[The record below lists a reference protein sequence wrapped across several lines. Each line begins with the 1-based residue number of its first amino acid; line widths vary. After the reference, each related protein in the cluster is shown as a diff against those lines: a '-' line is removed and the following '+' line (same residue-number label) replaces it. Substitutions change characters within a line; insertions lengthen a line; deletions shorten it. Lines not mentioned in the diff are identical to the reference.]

1 MPDLTESL
9 QADMKGGAKTAGK
22 VATKGIV
29 IIADSLADRDSF
41 MEAVSKIINE
51 KKFQKTGDIQYSYAN
66 VSIDELT
73 QGGKASIEPVE
84 EPVLKE
90 VMSYFDKYCR
100 EYNVRYSALKET
112 LKGDNGVEREG
123 YKVFFQ
129 GRDDKIITEILKSA
143 CADWQKDQKQMKD
156 MAKEGMAAKSPAR
169 TSVLAKLAFFRNR
182 VKETVDQT
190 EKSQNHDKVKQRE
203 AER

>member
-9 QADMKGGAKTAGK
+9 QADMKGGAKATGKTA
-22 VATKGIV
+22 VKGIA

-41 MEAVSKIINE
+41 MEAVSQIVNE
-51 KKFQKTGDIQYSYAN
+51 KRFQKTGDIQYSYAN
-66 VSIDELT
+66 VTIDELT
-73 QGGKASIEPVE
+73 QGGRASIAPVE

-112 LKGDNGVEREG
+112 VKGGDGVEREG

-129 GRDDKIITEILKSA
+129 GRDDKMIIEILKNA
-143 CADWQKDQKQMKD
+143 CADWQKDQQKMKD
-156 MAKEGMAAKSPAR
+156 MVKEGAAAKSPEK

-182 VKETVDQT
+182 VKETVDQI
-190 EKSQNHDKVKQRE
+190 EKSQNHDKMKQRE
-203 AER
+203 VER

>member
-1 MPDLTESL
+1 M
-9 QADMKGGAKTAGK
+9 
-22 VATKGIV
+22 
-29 IIADSLADRDSF
+29 
-41 MEAVSKIINE
+41 
-51 KKFQKTGDIQYSYAN
+51 
-66 VSIDELT
+66 SIDELT

>member
-9 QADMKGGAKTAGK
+9 QADMKGGAKSAGK
-22 VATKGIV
+22 AAIKGIV

-41 MEAVSKIINE
+41 MEAVSKLLNE
-51 KKFQKTGDIQYSYAN
+51 RKFQETGDIQYSYAN
-66 VSIDELT
+66 LSIDELT
-73 QGGKASIEPVE
+73 QEGRASIEPVA

-112 LKGDNGVEREG
+112 VKGDDGVEREG

-129 GRDDKIITEILKSA
+129 GRDDKMITEILKNA
-143 CADWQKDQKQMKD
+143 CADWHKDQQKMKD
-156 MAKEGMAAKSPAR
+156 MVKEGAESKTPEK

-190 EKSQNHDKVKQRE
+190 EKSQTHDKVKQRE
-203 AER
+203 VER